1 MILIIYVHPATEKS
15 RVNQMM
21 LRQASNNPDVLIR
34 SLYGLYPDFIIDVQA
49 EQQALEQAE
58 LSSVDSAKSLA
69 AC

>member
-1 MILIIYVHPATEKS
+1 
-15 RVNQMM
+15 MM